1 MCSIIP
7 GLQLLSLALLGV
19 LPDNTING
27 NIASLSD
34 NLQFILVVAQLLQ
47 HIQTIVISKGTES
60 LSGFV
65 TAHRILLDVLDDM
78 LQVRN
83 GVAVESLAKAVGQ
96 LVLQESGF

>member
-34 NLQFILVVAQLLQ
+34 DLQFILVVAQLLQ
-47 HIQTIVISKGTES
+47 HIQTIVISKGTKS